1 VNSDD
6 LEDEV
11 KFWLYMIEW
20 WETYKSEPVPKRMH
34 EALALAKAK
43 FRLTEDQH
51 FTGRRKNH

>member
-34 EALALAKAK
+34 DALAMAKAK
-43 FRLTEDQH
+43 AKIRLTEKRH
-51 FTGRRKNH
+51 FTGRR

>member
-1 VNSDD
+1 MNSDD

-34 EALALAKAK
+34 DALALAKAKAKAK
-43 FRLTEDQH
+43 FRLTEDQD
-51 FTGRRKNH
+51 FTGR

>member
-20 WETYKSEPVPKRMH
+20 WETCKSKPVPKRMH
-34 EALALAKAK
+34 DALALAKAK
-43 FRLTEDQH
+43 AKSRLTEDQH
-51 FTGRRKNH
+51 FTGR

>member
-34 EALALAKAK
+34 DALALAKAKAK
-43 FRLTEDQH
+43 FRLTEDQD
-51 FTGRRKNH
+51 FTGR